1 MHWLSLGINCAC
13 CISGESGEDSGTVT
27 QLNVT
32 SSVNE
37 TSSLNVTSPAEV
49 FEAFEQFARA
59 LSSLFGGTDTGEST
73 DEVKMH
79 QAKCRSFKVIP
90 ATNL

>member
-1 MHWLSLGINCAC
+1 MTQLN
-13 CISGESGEDSGTVT
+13 VT
-27 QLNVT
+27 SSVNETSSLNVT

-59 LSSLFGGTDTGEST
+59 LSSLFGVTDNEEST

-79 QAKCRSFKVIP
+79 QMLNVALLKLSRLQTFK
-90 ATNL
+90 NC